1 MINFSGQENINQLIE
16 LEKISLMSNLDI
28 QKNLNKQIL
37 MYMKSFMSNINFS
50 YTTFDDEP
58 NTHYLNELSDKL
70 NISNTNINNLNVL
83 LKELECIDVSRQDLE
98 IFLNSYNNSFQE
110 VISSMYQNTM
120 TVQQFLCQIAVVP
133 ANSEESASLTT
144 EAPAESNLE
153 NESIHL
159 ENPIESSDI
168 TSSTSEDSTTS
179 TVELI
184 SPESNYIEN
193 TLIISETRKKVILPY
208 RIEALKEKLSQNQEL
223 YTSIDDIIDKNYTL
237 PIEYY
242 RFTPIARFK
251 EGFRL
256 VKGKA
261 KGSKIKALA
270 LGFELFTN
278 YNLHPAI
285 ITACNSIDELDIY
298 LACLEENNLDDF
310 PFFNII
316 YEIPLA
322 NCNPKPSL

>member
-16 LEKISLMSNLDI
+16 LERISLMSNLDI

-58 NTHYLNELSDKL
+58 NTYYLNELSDKL
-70 NISNTNINNLNVL
+70 NISNTNINNLNIL
-83 LKELECIDVSRQDLE
+83 LKELEGIDVSNQDLE
-98 IFLNSYNNSFQE
+98 IILNSYNNSFQE
-110 VISSMYQNTM
+110 VISSMYENTI
-120 TVQQFLCQIAVVP
+120 TIQQFLCQIAVVP
-133 ANSEESASLTT
+133 TNLEESSSSTANV
-144 EAPAESNLE
+144 PVESDSE
-153 NESIHL
+153 NESINL
-159 ENPIESSDI
+159 ENSIVTSDI
-168 TSSTSEDSTTS
+168 TPSTTEDCTSS
-179 TVELI
+179 TVELM
-184 SPESNYIEN
+184 SSENNYIEN
-193 TLIISETRKKVILPY
+193 TLIISENRKKIILPY
-208 RIEALKEKLSQNQEL
+208 KIENLKEKLLQNQDL
-223 YTSIDDIIDKNYTL
+223 YSSLDDVIDKNYTL

-251 EGFRL
+251 EGFKL
-256 VKGKA
+256 VKEKA

>member
-1 MINFSGQENINQLIE
+1 MINFSEQENINQLIE

-58 NTHYLNELSDKL
+58 NTYYLNELSDKL
-70 NISNTNINNLNVL
+70 NISNTNINSLNSL
-83 LKELECIDVSRQDLE
+83 LKQLENIDVSSQDLE
-98 IFLNSYNNSFQE
+98 ILLNTYNTSFQE
-110 VISSMYQNTM
+110 VISSMYQNTIHI
-120 TVQQFLCQIAVVP
+120 QQFLCKIAVQP
-133 ANSEESASLTT
+133 TIPEEIALPTT
-144 EAPAESNLE
+144 EVPVESNLE
-153 NESIHL
+153 NESINL
-159 ENPIESSDI
+159 ENSISTFDI
-168 TSSTSEDSTTS
+168 IASTDEDCTTS
-179 TVELI
+179 TVELT
-184 SPESNYIEN
+184 SSESNYIEN
-193 TLIISETRKKVILPY
+193 TLIISESRKKVILPY
-208 RIEALKEKLSQNQEL
+208 KLEILKEKLSQNQEL
-223 YTSIDDIIDKNYTL
+223 YTSLDDIINKNYTL

-251 EGFRL
+251 EGFKL
-256 VKGKA
+256 IKEKA

-298 LACLEENNLDDF
+298 LACLEENHLDDF